1 MYVICL
7 VNRSLNKKKKKKKKE
22 KKTNIEPGAY
32 LRNIY

>member
-7 VNRSLNKKKKKKKKE
+7 VNRSLNKKKKKKKK

>member
-1 MYVICL
+1 MYVICI
-7 VNRSLNKKKKKKKKE
+7 VNRSLKKKKKK